1 VKILLTRPINDSIK
15 TADILRQSNI
25 KSVILPFLEIKKY
38 KQNIQQF
45 LSDDI
50 LMFTSKNGAKLFRC
64 QDNIKKNLAFAVGN
78 ETKKKLQQKGFKNII
93 NVDGDLEKLL
103 KVIKDCL
110 KAGQKIYHP
119 TSNKENQVLKN
130 FFFNLGC
137 NYYAIKCYTSKMI
150 GADKKKLEFFMKE
163 KKNLITFFSPLT
175 ARSFAKQVIE
185 NELKN
190 LCLDNFFLVIS
201 NKVKKE
207 LNNLG
212 KLKIFI
218 PNEPKQSKMIDL
230 IKKISLEKIVG
241 Q

>member
-1 VKILLTRPINDSIK
+1 MKTLLTRPINDSIK

-38 KQNIQQF
+38 KQNILQF

-64 QDNIKKNLAFAVGN
+64 QDNIKKNLAFAVGS
-78 ETKKKLQQKGFKNII
+78 ETKKILQQEGFKNII
-93 NVDGDLEKLL
+93 NIDGDLKKLL
-103 KVIKDCL
+103 EVIKGFL

-119 TSNKENQVLKN
+119 TSNEENQVLKN
-130 FFFNLGC
+130 FFFDLGC
-137 NYYAIKCYTSKMI
+137 NYYAIKCYTSVMI
-150 GADKKKLEFFMKE
+150 SADKKKLEFFMKE
-163 KKNLITFFSPLT
+163 KKNLITLFSPLT
-175 ARSFAKQVIE
+175 ARSFTKQVEE
-185 NELKN
+185 NELEKF
-190 LCLDNFFLVIS
+190 CFDKFFLVIS

-218 PNEPKQSKMIDL
+218 PNEPNQSKMIDL
-230 IKKISLEKIVG
+230 IKKITLEKMVG